1 MTFLSLV
8 LSFTA
13 LVSAAAAIL
22 ADYKENRSLVYVLR
36 PLTMV
41 LIILIALMAPTPA
54 LSSYKYLIL
63 AGLWAC
69 LAGDAFMM
77 LRNKKVMA
85 GMASYLVALLFY
97 IGAFSRGLKFSLAFW
112 PFLVLAAYAVFF
124 AKGLLPHL
132 GRKKIPVILYVA
144 AMTIMAWLSAE
155 RYIQM
160 KEFHSLSAYSGA
172 VLFLISDSA
181 WAVNYFVRKRRL
193 AQVLILSTYF
203 VAQWLIAVSVH

>member
-13 LVSAAAAIL
+13 LVSAAASIL

-41 LIILIALMAPTPA
+41 LIILVALMAPTPA
-54 LSSYKYLIL
+54 LSFYKYLIL

-97 IGAFSRGLKFSLAFW
+97 IWAFSRGFNFSLAFW

-124 AKGLLPHL
+124 TKGLLPHL

-160 KEFHSLSAYSGA
+160 KESHALSAYVGA

-181 WAVNYFVRKRRL
+181 WAANNFVRKRRFS
-193 AQVLILSTYF
+193 QVLILSTYF
-203 VAQWLIAVSVH
+203 AAQWLIAVSIH